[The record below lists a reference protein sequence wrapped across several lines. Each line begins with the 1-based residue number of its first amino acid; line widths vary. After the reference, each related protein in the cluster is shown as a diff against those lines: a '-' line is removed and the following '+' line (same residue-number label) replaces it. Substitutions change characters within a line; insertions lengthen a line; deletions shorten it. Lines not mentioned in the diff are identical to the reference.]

1 MKVYMHPTSPLNIV
15 IEYMG
20 DIETGITPIV
30 KTVDQDN
37 LNDSSLK
44 LKLRCL
50 KYTTLIHLILLSIVL
65 SSLFF
70 EVISY
75 EISCLIEICIIIS
88 YLFYVYTH
96 VFYDE
101 ETWTS

>member
-50 KYTTLIHLILLSIVL
+50 KYNTLIHLILLSIVL

-96 VFYDE
+96 VVYDE

>member
-1 MKVYMHPTSPLNIV
+1 
-15 IEYMG
+15 
-20 DIETGITPIV
+20 
-30 KTVDQDN
+30 
-37 LNDSSLK
+37 
-44 LKLRCL
+44 
-50 KYTTLIHLILLSIVL
+50 LLSIVL